1 MAVHAFQAFRH
12 SSGAF
17 RRWHLVA
24 AASCACS
31 VLASGCAVDGDGQA
45 AEGQSPGAS
54 AYGELHLALTGALP
68 GAAAFRLRVYQGAV
82 TNPSQAP
89 LQDFGCKPYGGTES
103 NKLII
108 QDLEARSDY
117 AVLLDLFE
125 DGACTKP
132 RYRAYRGAIAVTA
145 GSGATVKEN
154 PYWLPTVEFGQLSQ
168 MAQVKPALNDTAA
181 SKTCSIDAD
190 CQGIHVNATCGA
202 SNRCKVDNLYPL
214 NGWSRR
220 GLPSSVALEDGRV
233 AIVGG
238 LSVLTNSMWAAS
250 AEQVEVFD
258 PRTAMMTSRLVKNAG
273 SPVAMAEAVT
283 LSGGAFA
290 MVGGTSRAK
299 VLLSPGKL
307 TAQLDTEF
315 CAAAGS
321 GNCAVTESV
330 ARWTVAVSG
339 ESSAQQFALGL
350 PVAFPAAA
358 RVMTPNGERLLV
370 AGGTEVPISA
380 GFDKRRGK
388 AMLCKADA
396 SQIVCDEETSKAMN
410 AGRANAAVACIA
422 HDAGG
427 NCTKVALFG
436 GRKSPTSPLTEIY
449 DAATNAFVV
458 ASDIG
463 APPQDLHG
471 GRLFPVGAG
480 KFLLVGAT
488 AKKLFLEDT
497 ELAVSGAQPIYLL
510 SVDASAAAPVIT
522 WKPLDLGAGAGPD
535 GGKRLLAAAVQLADG
550 SVLISGGLDASLAPI
565 ANALWLSPDGSL
577 RSKITA
583 NIARFGATASRIHG
597 KGPLAGCAVLAG
609 GFALGTDSVLAPQ
622 NQIELFCPNP

>member
-1 MAVHAFQAFRH
+1 MAVHAFAASLSRFRWL
-12 SSGAF
+12 G
-17 RRWHLVA
+17 RGPRA
-24 AASCACS
+24 AAALGVASA
-31 VLASGCAVDGDGQA
+31 LASGCAVDGGVPTGGSSSDA
-45 AEGQSPGAS
+45 A

-68 GAAAFRLRVYQGAV
+68 GAVAFRLRVYQGAV
-82 TNPSQAP
+82 TSPSQAP
-89 LQDFGCKPYGGTES
+89 LQDFGCKAYGGTES

-125 DGACTKP
+125 DSACAKP

-145 GSGATVKEN
+145 GAGAAVKDN

-168 MAQVKPALNDTAA
+168 MAQVKPSLNETAA
-181 SKTCSIDAD
+181 GKTCSIDAD

-202 SNRCKVDNLYPL
+202 NNRCKVDNLYPL

-220 GLPSSVALEDGRV
+220 GLPVSVALEDGRV

-238 LSVLTNSMWAAS
+238 LSVLTSGLWAAS
-250 AEQVEVFD
+250 AEQVEIFD

-330 ARWTVAVSG
+330 ARWTVPASG
-339 ESSAQQFALGL
+339 ESAAQQFALGL

-358 RVMTPNGERLLV
+358 RVATPNGERLLV

-396 SQIVCDEETSKAMN
+396 SQIVCDEETNKAMN

-422 HDAGG
+422 HDAAGG
-427 NCTKVALFG
+427 CTKVALVG
-436 GRKSPTSPLTEIY
+436 GRKSPTSPLTEVY
-449 DAATNAFVV
+449 DAAANAFVV

-463 APPQDLHG
+463 SPPQELHG
-471 GRLFPVGAG
+471 GRMFPVGAG

-488 AKKLFLEDT
+488 AKRIFLEDS
-497 ELAVSGAQPIYLL
+497 ELAVSGAQPIYLIT
-510 SVDASAAAPVIT
+510 VDASAAAPVIT

-535 GGKRLLAAAVQLADG
+535 GGKRLLAATVQLADG
-550 SVLISGGLDASLAPI
+550 SVLISGGLDAALQPI
-565 ANALWLSPDGSL
+565 GDALWLSPDGTL
-577 RSKITA
+577 RAKITS
-583 NIARFGATASRIHG
+583 NIKRFGATASRIQG
-597 KGPLAGCAVLAG
+597 KGPLAGCAVLGG
-609 GFALGTDSVLAPQ
+609 GFAVGSDSSLAPQ
-622 NQIELFCPNP
+622 NEIELFCPQP